1 MDITKGVFIS
11 IPCPSCGY
19 AVDVE
24 LLSVRLQ
31 ERVFCSC
38 CKIRIQLIDDDA
50 TVFVVQEK
58 IDAGFEELKK
68 TVEKLNTTI
77 TIKI

>member
-1 MDITKGVFIS
+1 MDITKGIFIS

-50 TVFVVQEK
+50 TVFVAQEK
-58 IDAGFEELKK
+58 IDAGFEELKR

>member
-1 MDITKGVFIS
+1 MDITKGVFVS
-11 IPCPSCGY
+11 VPCPSCGY
-19 AVDVE
+19 EVDIE

-31 ERVFCSC
+31 ERVFCPC
-38 CKIRIQLIDDDA
+38 CKIRIQLIDHDA
-50 TVFVVQEK
+50 TVFGSQVKVE
-58 IDAGFEELKK
+58 AAFEDLKK

>member
-1 MDITKGVFIS
+1 MDITKGVFVS
-11 IPCPSCGY
+11 MPCPSCGY

-31 ERVFCSC
+31 ERVFCPC
-38 CKIRIQLIDDDA
+38 CKIRIQVIDDDA
-50 TVFVVQEK
+50 TVFGAQEK
-58 IDAGFEELKK
+58 IDAAFEELKK

>member
-1 MDITKGVFIS
+1 MDITKGVFVS
-11 IPCPSCGY
+11 MPCPSCGY
-19 AVDVE
+19 EVDVE
-24 LLSVRLQ
+24 LLSVRLE
-31 ERVFCSC
+31 ERVFCPC

-50 TVFVVQEK
+50 NVFGAQERVE
-58 IDAGFEELKK
+58 AAFEDLKN